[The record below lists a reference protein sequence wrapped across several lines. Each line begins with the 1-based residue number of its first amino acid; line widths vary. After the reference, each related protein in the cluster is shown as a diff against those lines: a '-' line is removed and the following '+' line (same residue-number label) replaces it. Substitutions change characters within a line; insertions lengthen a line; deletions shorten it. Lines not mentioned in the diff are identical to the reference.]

1 MLSSVLRSET
11 AIEVNIRFHDRLLI
25 IDNIEL
31 HGLGSSI
38 NCLGCRIASCT
49 TRDRKKTAKL
59 SAMVP

>member
-25 IDNIEL
+25 NIEL

>member
-11 AIEVNIRFHDRLLI
+11 AIEVNIRFHDRFLI

-38 NCLGCRIASCT
+38 NCLCRRVASYAA
-49 TRDRKKTAKL
+49 RDAKEIAKL
-59 SAMVP
+59 LAMLP